1 VAVAI
6 REAGR
11 VPTRVAKPLAIS
23 QETVPKW
30 FLTGFVS
37 LGKMPFRKHD
47 HVGVQI
53 ETKLGE
59 VLSCIGKGCSAN
71 CGLLEVPQA
80 LPVQHRKEEI
90 KKS

>member
-1 VAVAI
+1 
-6 REAGR
+6 
-11 VPTRVAKPLAIS
+11 
-23 QETVPKW
+23 
-30 FLTGFVS
+30 
-37 LGKMPFRKHD
+37 MPFRKHD